1 MWHARLAAPSSLCC
15 KRRGCLE
22 GGGANE
28 VRLERVAMP
37 RVGVGS
43 SLTPHPNRTP
53 LRTVVERSWGR
64 ASMEPRRGREEG
76 RGRGRVELRGRGEQD
91 MCGGT
96 TTWWCESEKAE
107 ERVVREENRRDRLS
121 ASVEESAVGAH
132 SGLAAVPRAAS
143 TGGSGRTRASH
154 LAASPGP
161 SSLPA
166 SLSACS
172 SRRAARRSRSSALC
186 SRLGEVEAIDLS
198 SSPYS
203 SPAYGGRRK
212 RQRRVHAS
220 GGRRK
225 RFTDLVERCRR
236 ARRAWRAWPVGRRG
250 AESSR
255 RRPRMRR
262 RTRRRKA
269 GRRASARRRRAGR

>member
-15 KRRGCLE
+15 KRRGRLG

-37 RVGVGS
+37 GVAVGS
-43 SLTPHPNRTP
+43 GLTPHPNRTP

-107 ERVVREENRRDRLS
+107 ERVVREESRRDRLS

-132 SGLAAVPRAAS
+132 SGVSGSPSAGLDRGVDAPELAISLPRPGPAPCPPPCPPAPRGGPPGAVAPRPCAADSARSRRLTSAARRTRHLHMGEGENVSVGCMQAAGGGKGSRTWLSVVAVRVELGALGRSAAAVPSRA
-143 TGGSGRTRASH
+143 
-154 LAASPGP
+154 
-161 SSLPA
+161 
-166 SLSACS
+166 
-172 SRRAARRSRSSALC
+172 
-186 SRLGEVEAIDLS
+186 V
-198 SSPYS
+198 
-203 SPAYGGRRK
+203 
-212 RQRRVHAS
+212 V
-220 GGRRK
+220 
-225 RFTDLVERCRR
+225 V
-236 ARRAWRAWPVGRRG
+236 RG
-250 AESSR
+250 
-255 RRPRMRR
+255 
-262 RTRRRKA
+262 
-269 GRRASARRRRAGR
+269 